1 MKRNWELVREILLA
15 LENKKSSLD
24 YLEPEQIESYDPEA
38 VSYHIQILDEAGLIE
53 GHCTQAMGSPLY
65 CYAKRLTW
73 IGHEFLDEIRSE
85 TVWNRTKSLLKERG
99 IALSFEAISMAV
111 KSVIS
116 AMLV

>member
-1 MKRNWELVREILLA
+1 MKRNWELVREILLS
-15 LENKKSSLD
+15 LENKESSLD
-24 YLEPEQIESYDPEA
+24 YLEPEQVEGYGSEL

-53 GHCTQAMGSPLY
+53 GHCTQAMGSPVH

-85 TVWNRTKSLLKERG
+85 TVWSRTKSLLKDKG

-111 KSVIS
+111 RAVIS
-116 AMLV
+116 SMLA